1 MDTEDQLT
9 EAQDMIKVL
18 SHTKEEQ
25 EKKMKALNLIH
36 SEKIKA
42 LLKSIQ
48 NLKKEVQREKHG

>member
-1 MDTEDQLT
+1 
-9 EAQDMIKVL
+9 MIKVL

-48 NLKKEVQREKHG
+48 NLKKEV